1 MPCPRLCILWRGIRR
16 ERANPLGRIPS
27 PSWGGEGG
35 GGLPART
42 LSVCLCV
49 CLPLGVW
56 WCWCWCWWVPARA
69 VSVCLRVFRPASVWL
84 CAQSLEVL
92 WKALRHPWEKCWGSP
107 WDIWGESPHKPGG
120 SFGNCLGNPSPKLR
134 ERPWASLGNPEEVLA
149 KFGASPLAIPWQNLG
164 KSWGRPCDILGWLA
178 PMHGPC
184 SGKSL
189 GKP

>member
-1 MPCPRLCILWRGIRR
+1 MSEQILWG
-16 ERANPLGRIPS
+16 ESLHHP
-27 PSWGGEGG
+27 GGEGG
-35 GGLPART
+35 PCL
-42 LSVCLCV
+42 LVLCLSVFVSVCLWV
-49 CLPLGVW
+49 CGGAGAGGG
-56 WCWCWCWWVPARA
+56 WVPARA
-69 VSVCLRVFRPASVWL
+69 VSVCLRVCLPASVWL

-149 KFGASPLAIPWQNLG
+149 KFGASPLAIPWQILG

-178 PMHGPC
+178 RHGPC